1 MQKKLQRE
9 RRHRRIRS
17 KIIGTT
23 LVPRLAVFKSNKYIY
38 AQLIDDEEGKTLAHS
53 SSDKQKATEVGRD
66 IAKKAKMK
74 NIEKVVFDRGGF
86 SYNGNMKIL
95 ANAAREEGLKF

>member
-17 KIIGTT
+17 KIIGTA

-38 AQLIDDEEGKTLAHS
+38 AQLIDDEKGTTLAHS
-53 SSDKQKATEVGRD
+53 SSDKQGATEVGRD
-66 IAKKAKMK
+66 IAKKAKVK

-86 SYNGNMKIL
+86 SYNGNIKIL
-95 ANAAREEGLKF
+95 ASAAREEGLKF